1 MKSVVVP
8 PSMSMGRRD
17 FLRTGLFGAMAL
29 STVSF
34 SAALTG
40 CASAPPAA
48 GLRVLRDS
56 DLVVLRALMPVVLNG
71 AMPADATRENVI
83 SESLQLLD
91 NLLEGSSRAGQQQL
105 HQLLDLM
112 TFPPTRRLVAGMQH
126 DWAAASRD
134 DVNSF
139 LNKWRDSRFSLLRA
153 GYLALTQMIAMNW
166 YLQPRSW
173 AAINYVPPRV
183 IG

>member
-1 MKSVVVP
+1 
-8 PSMSMGRRD
+8 
-17 FLRTGLFGAMAL
+17 
-29 STVSF
+29 
-34 SAALTG
+34 
-40 CASAPPAA
+40 
-48 GLRVLRDS
+48 
-56 DLVVLRALMPVVLNG
+56 
-71 AMPADATRENVI
+71 VI

-91 NLLEGSSRAGQQQL
+91 NLLGRKQQAGQQQV

-112 TFPPTRRLVAGMQH
+112 TFPPTRRLVAGVQH
-126 DWAAASRD
+126 DWAQRASPD

-183 IG
+183 VG

>member
-1 MKSVVVP
+1 
-8 PSMSMGRRD
+8 
-17 FLRTGLFGAMAL
+17 
-29 STVSF
+29 
-34 SAALTG
+34 
-40 CASAPPAA
+40 
-48 GLRVLRDS
+48 
-56 DLVVLRALMPVVLNG
+56 MPVVLNG

-112 TFPPTRRLVAGMQH
+112 TFPPTRRLVAGVQH
-126 DWAAASRD
+126 DWAAASPD